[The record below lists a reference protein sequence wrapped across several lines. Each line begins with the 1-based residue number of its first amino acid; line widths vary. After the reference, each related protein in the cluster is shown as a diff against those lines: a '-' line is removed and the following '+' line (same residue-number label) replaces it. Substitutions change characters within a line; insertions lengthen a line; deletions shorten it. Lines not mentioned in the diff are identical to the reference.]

1 MDQTLQF
8 QSESGIQEVAVDTQE
23 VQNAAKQDLNFL
35 AGLAIP
41 EHFKFL
47 FPPVFISVWLWLL
60 EWLPKVRAF
69 PKLALGLPRG
79 FGKTTVIKLFILY
92 CILFTKK
99 KFIIVISASAD
110 LAENIIAD
118 VVDMLDN
125 DNIKKVF
132 GDWRLGLEKDTQALK
147 KFGFRGRNIILRA
160 AGAGTSIRGIVLKNE
175 RPDVMIFEDIQ
186 TREQADSQIESEK
199 LEKWMIG
206 TAMKT
211 KSPFG
216 CMYIFV
222 ANMYP
227 TRWSILRKLKA
238 NPEWTKFIVGGIL
251 SDGSSLWEELHP
263 IEQLMQEFDADLASG
278 HPEIFYS
285 EVLNDENA
293 AVNNLL
299 DISKLPPYPYDDNDI
314 FAGNAIIIDPAA
326 GKATSDAVAIGY
338 FEYLEGVPVLKEVR
352 EERFSPGETI
362 RVALE
367 MALRKNCRLI
377 AIESNAYQSTLCYWF
392 QFICAQMQIVGI
404 EAVEIYSGSYSKN
417 SRILEM
423 FKGWAKGEL
432 YVHPSCY
439 SQVALQ
445 AAQFNPLKRDNVD
458 GILDL
463 LTYAPRVLREFE
475 QFIMSTGII
484 MEQDLGEHRVAHVLE
499 NAAF

>member
-1 MDQTLQF
+1 MSVPEL
-8 QSESGIQEVAVDTQE
+8 DTQE
-23 VQNAAKQDLNFL
+23 VAINVQEVQQAAKNDLNFL

-41 EHFKFL
+41 EHFKYF
-47 FPPVFISVWLWLL
+47 FPPIFVTVWMWLL
-60 EWLPKVRAF
+60 DWISKPRTF

-79 FGKTTVIKLFILY
+79 FGKTTVIKLFVLY
-92 CILFTKK
+92 CILFTRK
-99 KFIIVISASAD
+99 KFILVISANAD
-110 LAENIIAD
+110 LAENILAD
-118 VVDMLDN
+118 VMDMLDN

-132 GDWRLGLEKDTQALK
+132 GDWRLGVEKDTQALK

-186 TREQADSQIESEK
+186 TREQADSQLESDK

-216 CMYIFV
+216 CLYIFV

-251 SDGSSLWEELHP
+251 SDGASLWEELHP
-263 IEQLMQEFDADLASG
+263 IEQLLNEFETDLQSG

-293 AVNNLL
+293 SVNNLL
-299 DISKLPPYPYDDNDI
+299 DLSKLPLYPFQDNDI
-314 FAGNAIIIDPAA
+314 YGGNAIIIDPAA
-326 GKATSDAVAIGY
+326 GKVGGDAVAIGY
-338 FEYLEGVPVLKEVR
+338 FEYYDGIPVLREVQ
-352 EERFSPGETI
+352 EGRFSPGESI
-362 RVALE
+362 KIALN
-367 MALRKNCRLI
+367 MALSHNCRVV
-377 AIESNAYQSTLCYWF
+377 AIESNSYQSTLGYWF
-392 QFICAQMQIVGI
+392 QFICAQLQITGI
-404 EAVEIYSGSYSKN
+404 HAVEIYSGSFSKN
-417 SRILEM
+417 SRIMEM
-423 FKGWAKGEL
+423 FKSWSKGEL
-432 YVHPSCY
+432 FVHPSY
-439 SQVALQ
+439 YTQVAMQ
-445 AAQFNPLKRDNVD
+445 ATQFNPLKRDNVD

-463 LTYAPRVLREFE
+463 LTYAAKILVEFGE
-475 QFIMSTGII
+475 FIMSTGLLI
-484 MEQDLGEHRVAHVLE
+484 EQDIGDTRVYEELE